1 MTENRTSRVI
11 VNPETGG
18 QTHVYLTEGIALD
31 ADIED
36 AANRTGWS
44 VEQIKAILG

>member
-1 MTENRTSRVI
+1 MTENRPSRVI
-11 VNPETGG
+11 VDQETGG
-18 QTHVYLTEGIALD
+18 QTHVYLTDGVALD

-44 VEQIKAILG
+44 VEKIKAILG